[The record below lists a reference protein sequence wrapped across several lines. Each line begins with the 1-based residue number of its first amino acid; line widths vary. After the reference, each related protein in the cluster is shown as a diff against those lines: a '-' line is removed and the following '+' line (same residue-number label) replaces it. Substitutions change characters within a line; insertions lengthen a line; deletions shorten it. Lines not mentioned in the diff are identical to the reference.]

1 MKFGEL
7 YLNPINRPLNP
18 AVSAED
24 MTDQTVETEIRE
36 YVFTDE
42 VINGLYDVI
51 GGIRTGST
59 SHNGIWVSGYFGS
72 GKSHFMK
79 YVDYCFSAKHGPAA
93 RQRTAEAVEKRD
105 PLSVSGSDSRV
116 AISDWTGVANWLNTA
131 TVDTILFN
139 MGAVNNSNMNLNQ
152 TFVEVFWRQLN
163 KMRGYNKFSI
173 PLAQWVE
180 KPLDMAGK
188 FEAFKKGIEDAG
200 FDWVTDANQLFVTEL
215 DMILDVAKS
224 VLPTL
229 STDSIKAHIKSNDF
243 TLSVESFMQ
252 ELKQFVST
260 KPADYRLVFCADEIS
275 QFISGR
281 MPLLLQ
287 LQEIVTGFHNACGS
301 KVWLVCTAQED
312 LSGILDACHIN
323 QTNEAFGKIMGR
335 FEIKVML
342 KGTNVDYIT
351 KKRILD
357 KKDAVA
363 IDLRADFKAK
373 HAAISA
379 QYQLPTGYESYA
391 DENSYVDTYPFVAY
405 QFKLVGHVFN
415 AFQNRAFVNKEV
427 KDSARSVLNVTFRVA
442 KETKDLEVGQFI
454 SFDQFF
460 NTMFTGSLTYR
471 GQKALGH
478 ADAIASAFTKDP
490 AFAHRVVNVLFM
502 VCNLDTVTQQ
512 TFPASVDNVT
522 TLLVRDL
529 NTPKLELKHEVEEV
543 AKFLCEKN
551 VLQVIP
557 AKGSLPETFQFYTE
571 DEIEVATAIKGTT
584 VDSGSM
590 AEELKNVIFKV
601 AGNPSPKV
609 SYHTGRF
616 TVGADILGRSYLTK
630 NAAINVSFLVDSN
643 GESKDEIRLNNVDNS
658 LCFFLADKWKADDQF
673 RHAFNWF
680 CQVQIYLKNTPASSE
695 VRSITNKRFGEKA
708 AEMLTAKIEPAIR
721 KFLESC
727 PVLSGTGEL
736 ELPAAKP
743 SDRYAAAMNLHLAHL
758 YSHASEVDT
767 YPTEAGPLAAKIKRP
782 ISEGEY
788 SSINPL
794 SSAETS
800 VENFLK
806 MKPDDIAVRDVV
818 DRFAKVPYGWNEFCT
833 LYVLNELVRRGNRDF
848 SYHGSGTV
856 LPAVVAEKL
865 PKDSAH
871 FSIRKKSAID
881 ESVIKAFTDGWKHIF
896 GPVSLP
902 GAGTSPAL
910 ELAAKTKEF
919 LDGEIKKDGDAL
931 GVVGDGYPFV
941 QPLKDEKAAFES
953 WKAVADE
960 ETYFK
965 TVAAASNDAATRRNK
980 VNQVRDFV
988 ANQFAKFRDDVVDF
1002 AVKNASNAA
1011 FLSAPQQTDFA
1022 KIATA
1027 KTDAEPF
1034 SNLPNYIKIAKASK
1048 KAFDDIRTTKR
1059 AEIDSAYGA
1068 CFDELEQ
1075 FADAKGVA
1083 KSAFADR
1090 ATTLAQKKQSDDIAS
1105 LDLALNTVS
1114 AFRSAEQQKII
1125 DAMPKA
1131 PTTGTGG
1138 ETPVPSATIVQVKL
1152 HTHTTSP
1159 LKSEAEV
1166 DAYLAAFKSELM
1178 SKISAGQEVIVE

>member
-7 YLNPINRPLNP
+7 YSNPINRPLNP

-51 GGIRTGST
+51 GGIRAGTT

-79 YVDYCFSAKHGPAA
+79 YVDYCFSSKYGEAA
-93 RQRTAEAVEKRD
+93 RKRTAEAVEKRD
-105 PLSVSGSDSRV
+105 PIAVSDSDSHV

-131 TVDTILFN
+131 TVDTVVFN
-139 MGAVNNSNMNLNQ
+139 MGAVHDDNADLNQ
-152 TFVEVFWRQLN
+152 TFVDVFWRQLN

-180 KPLDMAGK
+180 KPLDTAGK
-188 FEAFKKGIEDAG
+188 FEEFKNEVEKAG
-200 FDWVTDANQLFVTEL
+200 FNWGTDARQLFVTEL
-215 DMILDVAKS
+215 DTILEIAKS
-224 VLPTL
+224 VLPSL
-229 STDSIKAHIKSNDF
+229 STDSIRAHILNNDF

-252 ELKQFVST
+252 ELKQFVGS

-281 MPLLLQ
+281 RQLLLQ
-287 LQEIVTGFHNACGS
+287 LQEIVTGFHDVCNS
-301 KVWLVCTAQED
+301 KVWLICTAQQD
-312 LSGILDACHIN
+312 LSGILDDCQIN
-323 QTNEAFGKIMGR
+323 QTSDDFGKIMGR

-342 KGTNVDYIT
+342 KGTSVDYIT

-357 KKDAVA
+357 KKDGVA
-363 IDLRADFKAK
+363 IDLRAEFKAK
-373 HAAISA
+373 HAAIAA
-379 QYQLPTGYESYA
+379 QYQLPTGFESYS
-391 DENSYVDTYPFVAY
+391 DENGYVDTYPFVAY
-405 QFKLVGHVFN
+405 QFKLIGYVFN
-415 AFQNRAFVNKEV
+415 SFQNLGFVDKQV

-442 KETKDLEVGQFI
+442 RETKDQEVGQFI

-478 ADAIASAFTKDP
+478 ADAIASAFPKDP

-502 VCNLDTVTQQ
+502 VCNLDIVTQQ

-529 NTPKLELKHEVEEV
+529 NTPKLQLKHDVEEV
-543 AKFLCEKN
+543 TRFLCEKN

-590 AEELKNVIFKV
+590 ADELKNVIFKV
-601 AGNPSPKV
+601 VGNPSPKE

-616 TVGADILGRSYLTK
+616 TVGADILGRSYLSK

-643 GESKDEIRLNNVDNS
+643 GESQDQVRLNNADNS

-695 VRSITNKRFGEKA
+695 VRSATNKRFGEKA

-743 SDRYAAAMNLHLAHL
+743 SDRYDEAMKLHLAHL
-758 YSHASEVDT
+758 YSHASEVDNC
-767 YPTEAGPLAAKIKRP
+767 PTEAGALATKIKRP
-782 ISEGEY
+782 MSEGEY
-788 SSINPL
+788 SAINPL

-800 VENFLK
+800 AENFLK
-806 MKPDDIAVRDVV
+806 NKSDDLAVTDVV
-818 DRFAKVPYGWNEFCT
+818 DHFAKVPYGWNEFCT
-833 LYVLNELVRRGNRDF
+833 LYVLNELVRRGLRDF
-848 SYHGSGTV
+848 SYHGAGNV

-865 PKDSAH
+865 SKDTAH
-871 FSIRKKSAID
+871 FAIRKKNAID
-881 ESVIKAFTDGWKHIF
+881 ETVIKAFADGWKKIF

-902 GAGTSPAL
+902 WAATATPI

-919 LDGEIKKDGDAL
+919 LDAEIKKDNEAIGT
-931 GVVGDGYPFV
+931 VGDGYPFI

-965 TVAAASNDAATRRNK
+965 TVAAASAASEALRNK

-1002 AVKNASNAA
+1002 AVKNATNAT
-1011 FLSAPQQTDFA
+1011 FLSSAQQADFG
-1022 KIATA
+1022 KIAAA

-1048 KAFDDIRTTKR
+1048 KAFDDIRTAKR
-1059 AEIDSAYGA
+1059 AEIDTAYGE

-1075 FADAKGVA
+1075 FADSKGVA
-1083 KSAFADR
+1083 KTAFADR
-1090 ATTLAQKKQSDDIAS
+1090 AATLAQKKQSDDIAS

-1114 AFRSAEQQKII
+1114 TFRSAEQQKII
-1125 DAMPKA
+1125 DAMPK
-1131 PTTGTGG
+1131 PVTGAGG
-1138 ETPVPSATIVQVKL
+1138 ETSTSAVTIVQVKL
-1152 HTHTTSP
+1152 QTHTTSP

-1166 DAYLAAFKSELM
+1166 DTYLAAFKTALM

>member
-7 YLNPINRPLNP
+7 YSNPINRPLNP

-51 GGIRTGST
+51 GGIRMGAT

-116 AISDWTGVANWLNTA
+116 AISDWTGVSNWLNTA

-139 MGAVNNSNMNLNQ
+139 MGAVHDSNTNLNQ
-152 TFVEVFWRQLN
+152 TFIDVFWKQLN
-163 KMRGYNKFSI
+163 GMRGYNKFSI

-200 FDWVTDANQLFVTEL
+200 FDWATDANQLYVTEL

-229 STDSIKAHIKSNDF
+229 STDSIKAHIKNNDF
-243 TLSVESFMQ
+243 SLSVESFMQ

-260 KPADYRLVFCADEIS
+260 KSADYRLVFCADEIS

-312 LSGILDACHIN
+312 LSEILDACHIN

-342 KGTNVDYIT
+342 KGANVDYIT

-379 QYQLPTGYESYA
+379 QYQLPTGYESYT

-460 NTMFTGSLTYR
+460 NTMFTGSLTYQ

-478 ADAIASAFTKDP
+478 ADAIASAFVKDP

-502 VCNLDTVTQQ
+502 VCHLDAVTQQ
-512 TFPASVDNVT
+512 TFPASVDNIT

-529 NTPKLELKHEVEEV
+529 HTPKLELKHEVEEV
-543 AKFLCEKN
+543 TKFLCEKN

-557 AKGSLPETFQFYTE
+557 AKGTLPETFQFYTE

-584 VDSGSM
+584 VDSGAM

-601 AGNPSPKV
+601 VGNPFPKV

-616 TVGADILGRSYLTK
+616 TVGADILGRSYLSK

-643 GESKDEIRLNNVDNS
+643 GEPQDQVRLNNADNS
-658 LCFFLADKWKADDQF
+658 LCFFLADKWRIDDQF

-695 VRSITNKRFGEKA
+695 VRNATNKHFGEKA

-743 SDRYAAAMNLHLAHL
+743 ADRYDEAMKLHLAHL
-758 YSHASEVDT
+758 YSHAGEVDSC
-767 YPTEAGPLAAKIKRP
+767 PTEAGALATKIKRP
-782 ISEGEY
+782 MSEGEY
-788 SSINPL
+788 SAINPL

-806 MKPDDIAVRDVV
+806 NKSDDLAVTDVV
-818 DRFAKVPYGWNEFCT
+818 DHFAKVPYGWNEFCT
-833 LYVLNELVRRGNRDF
+833 LYVLNELVRRGLRDF
-848 SYHGSGTV
+848 SYHGAGNV
-856 LPAVVAEKL
+856 LSSVVAEKL
-865 PKDSAH
+865 SKDTAH
-871 FSIRKKSAID
+871 FAIRKKNAID
-881 ESVIKAFTDGWKHIF
+881 EMVIKSFTDGWKKIF

-902 GAGTSPAL
+902 WAATATPI
-910 ELAAKTKEF
+910 ELVTRTKEF
-919 LDGEIKKDGDAL
+919 LDAEIKKDNEAIGT
-931 GVVGDGYPFV
+931 VGDGYPFI

-965 TVAAASNDAATRRNK
+965 TVADASAVSEVLRNK

-988 ANQFAKFRDDVVDF
+988 ANQFAKFRDDVVGF
-1002 AVKNASNAA
+1002 AVKNATNAT
-1011 FLSAPQQTDFA
+1011 FLSSAQQADFG
-1022 KIATA
+1022 KIAAA

-1034 SNLPNYIKIAKASK
+1034 SNLPNYIKITKASK
-1048 KAFDDIRTTKR
+1048 KAFDDIRTAKR
-1059 AEIDSAYGA
+1059 AEIDTAYGE

-1075 FADAKGVA
+1075 FAESKGVA
-1083 KSAFADR
+1083 KAAFADR
-1090 ATTLAQKKQSDDIAS
+1090 AAMLAQKKQSDDIAS
-1105 LDLALNTVS
+1105 LDLALSTVNS
-1114 AFRSAEQQKII
+1114 FRSAEQQKII
-1125 DAMPKA
+1125 DAIPKPATAVAAGGVA
-1131 PTTGTGG
+1131 P
-1138 ETPVPSATIVQVKL
+1138 SAATIVQVKL
-1152 HTHTTSP
+1152 QTHTTSP
-1159 LKSEAEV
+1159 LKSEVEV
-1166 DAYLAAFKSELM
+1166 DTYLAAFKTALM
-1178 SKISAGQEVIVE
+1178 EKISAGQEVIVE

>member
-7 YLNPINRPLNP
+7 YSNPINRPLNP

-51 GGIRTGST
+51 GGIRMGAT

-116 AISDWTGVANWLNTA
+116 AISDWTGVSNWLNTA

-139 MGAVNNSNMNLNQ
+139 MGAVHDSNTNLNQ
-152 TFVEVFWRQLN
+152 TFIDVFWKQLN
-163 KMRGYNKFSI
+163 GMRGYNKFSI

-200 FDWVTDANQLFVTEL
+200 FDWATDANQLYVTEL

-229 STDSIKAHIKSNDF
+229 STDSIKAHIKNNDF
-243 TLSVESFMQ
+243 SLSVESFMQ

-260 KPADYRLVFCADEIS
+260 KSADYRLVFCADEIS

-312 LSGILDACHIN
+312 LSEILDACHIN

-342 KGTNVDYIT
+342 KGSNVDYIT

-379 QYQLPTGYESYA
+379 QYQLPTGYESYT

-460 NTMFTGSLTYR
+460 NTMFTGSLTYQ

-478 ADAIASAFTKDP
+478 ADAIASAFVKDP

-502 VCNLDTVTQQ
+502 VCHLDAVTQQ
-512 TFPASVDNVT
+512 TFPASVDNIT

-529 NTPKLELKHEVEEV
+529 HTPKLELKHEVEEV
-543 AKFLCEKN
+543 TKFLCEKN

-557 AKGSLPETFQFYTE
+557 AKGTLPETFQFYTE

-584 VDSGSM
+584 VDSGAM

-601 AGNPSPKV
+601 VGNPFPKV

-616 TVGADILGRSYLTK
+616 TVGADILGRSYLSK

-643 GESKDEIRLNNVDNS
+643 GEPQDQVRLNNADNS

-695 VRSITNKRFGEKA
+695 VRNATNKHFGEKA

-743 SDRYAAAMNLHLAHL
+743 ADRYDEAMKLHLAHL
-758 YSHASEVDT
+758 YSHAGEVDSC
-767 YPTEAGPLAAKIKRP
+767 PTEAGALATKIKRP
-782 ISEGEY
+782 MSEGEY
-788 SSINPL
+788 SAINPL

-806 MKPDDIAVRDVV
+806 NKSDDLAVTDVV
-818 DRFAKVPYGWNEFCT
+818 DHFAKVPYGWNEFCT
-833 LYVLNELVRRGNRDF
+833 LYVLNELVRRGLRDF
-848 SYHGSGTV
+848 SYHGAGNV
-856 LPAVVAEKL
+856 LSSVVAEKL
-865 PKDSAH
+865 SKDTAH
-871 FSIRKKSAID
+871 FAIRKKNAID
-881 ESVIKAFTDGWKHIF
+881 EMVIKSFTDGWKKIF

-902 GAGTSPAL
+902 WAATATPI
-910 ELAAKTKEF
+910 ELVTRTKEF
-919 LDGEIKKDGDAL
+919 LDAEIKKDNEAIGT
-931 GVVGDGYPFV
+931 VGDGYPFI

-965 TVAAASNDAATRRNK
+965 TVADASAVSEVLRNK

-1011 FLSAPQQTDFA
+1011 FLSAPQQADFA
-1022 KIATA
+1022 KIAAA

-1083 KSAFADR
+1083 KAAFADR
-1090 ATTLAQKKQSDDIAS
+1090 AAMLAQKKQSDDIAS
-1105 LDLALNTVS
+1105 LDLALSTVNS
-1114 AFRSAEQQKII
+1114 FRSAEQQKII
-1125 DAMPKA
+1125 NAIPKPATAVAAGGVA
-1131 PTTGTGG
+1131 P
-1138 ETPVPSATIVQVKL
+1138 SAATIVQVKL
-1152 HTHTTSP
+1152 QTHTTSP
-1159 LKSEAEV
+1159 LKSEVEV
-1166 DAYLAAFKSELM
+1166 DTYLAAFKTALM
-1178 SKISAGQEVIVE
+1178 EKISAGQEVIVE